1 MYAKALFASIV
12 VTIAPIAA
20 TAAEDPVVFV
30 QRELAN
36 NLSAPQ
42 SYELVSNQSNNAVVS
57 LTAIAPE
64 TTYYKDKLPA
74 RRMNLY
80 VYLVKEGESWG
91 ISGSAYAMPKTVRMS
106 FKYGLS
112 QSPAEMT
119 STSSITLK
127 GAEWIHSHLVL
138 AASTDDVI
146 IAHFR
151 EKQETIEKIRS
162 EVGLHP
168 TSQYPNI
175 DHDAPGYK
183 ELFDE
188 ASIEYVDLK
197 KRAGGDVKESCS
209 FADCF
214 ALILA
219 FDSPH
224 YEIGYLHVTR
234 PEDVPP
240 VSEDGYIVVR
250 SLGDGWFFF
259 RRL

>member
-42 SYELVSNQSNNAVVS
+42 SYELVSNQGNNAVVS

-64 TTYYKDKLPA
+64 VNYSKEKLPA
-74 RRMNLY
+74 QRINLY
-80 VYLVKEGESWG
+80 VYLVREGESWG
-91 ISGSAYAMPKTVRMS
+91 ISGSANAVPIPVRLR

-112 QSPAEMT
+112 QSAVEMT
-119 STSSITLK
+119 NTSSVTLK
-127 GAEWIHSHLVL
+127 RAEWIHSHAVLV
-138 AASTDDVI
+138 ASTDDVL

-151 EKQETIEKIRS
+151 RKRETIDRIRDQ
-162 EVGLHP
+162 VRTLGR
-168 TSQYPNI
+168 SQYPNI
-175 DHDAPGYK
+175 DHDAPGYQ
-183 ELFDE
+183 ELLDE

-197 KRAGGDVKESCS
+197 NGIGRDVKENCG

-219 FDSPH
+219 FESPR

-240 VSEDGYIVVR
+240 ISQDGYIVVR
-250 SLGDGWFFF
+250 PLGNGWYFF
-259 RRL
+259 RRV